1 MAGIGSKILTV
12 AISIPVS
19 NFISKKLDE
28 AWRSQTGLE
37 PPSAESAKKQRK
49 DIKKARK
56 AGDTIPEPQ
65 QPGTLDAVMWAGLS
79 AMSVVVIKAFAE
91 RASDETY
98 RFFAGKNP
106 KPEPRDSAALSGDIG
121 RSQGLAAVA
130 VRGKN

>member
-1 MAGIGSKILTV
+1 L

-19 NFISKKLDE
+19 NFIGKKLDE
-28 AWRSQTGLE
+28 AWRTQTGLE
-37 PPSAESAKKQRK
+37 PPSAESAKRQRK

-56 AGDTIPEPQ
+56 AGDEVPEPR

-79 AMSVVVIKAFAE
+79 AMSVVLVKAFAE
-91 RASDETY
+91 RASDEAY

-121 RSQGLAAVA
+121 KAQGLAAVA
-130 VRGKN
+130 VRGTN